1 MTSKEYKDNI
11 QVFIT
16 EFLDYYRL
24 NDLNFDISCWDLRE
38 YSSYSLHIGKI
49 DNFVYQKF
57 NINEYKDRLV
67 SLLQNIITEY
77 NVQTEPSLVN
87 VYSHNR
93 KGEEVKTMYFTL
105 KAFSNTRFKEPIERI
120 ELRIIRKND

>member
-24 NDLNFDISCWDLRE
+24 NDLNFEISAWDLSE
-38 YSSYSLHIGKI
+38 YSSYSLHIGYTKLST
-49 DNFVYQKF
+49 FQKF

-67 SLLQNIITEY
+67 SLLQNITTEY
-77 NVQTEPSLVN
+77 TCLKNPALITVHSI
-87 VYSHNR
+87 NR
-93 KGEEVKTMYFTL
+93 KGEVVKTMYFDL
-105 KAFSNTRFKEPIERI
+105 KAFSNTRFEEKIERI
-120 ELRIIRKND
+120 ELKIIRNND

>member
-87 VYSHNR
+87 VYSHNTSQILPTLCNN
-93 KGEEVKTMYFTL
+93 KQVKNF
-105 KAFSNTRFKEPIERI
+105 KSNFLWNI
-120 ELRIIRKND
+120 